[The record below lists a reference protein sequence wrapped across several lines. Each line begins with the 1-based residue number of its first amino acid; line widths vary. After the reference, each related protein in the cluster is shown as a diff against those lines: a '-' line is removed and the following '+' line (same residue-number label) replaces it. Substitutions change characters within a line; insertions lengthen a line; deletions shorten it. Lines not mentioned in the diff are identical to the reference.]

1 MYQLANNKQWQA
13 DYYHDLMSDKRIFS
27 TIETKQ
33 IRQDL
38 EHLGVLPKFDN
49 HFEWARLC
57 IAYCFAKNLHE
68 DINLDSKAS
77 GKGYEIPSFNT
88 CFGDEVHLWLAIL
101 SEHLFSLQP
110 NATKEDLYCYIEQLW
125 HIGACQLWERH
136 QKCQEYA
143 GGDVPARQQFIKE
156 LLDLTAQNNRTNSN
170 IYMADNSKN
179 ISSFEAIDQNSIIS
193 ALKNLGI
200 PVASVDFIKKGVR
213 FDNYQVIL
221 DKYFDLTKKH
231 TAICSA
237 FGKNDSDIVISP
249 SHNGRAFSYDFK
261 ILRHQSDWQR
271 LDKAKF
277 EQALR
282 QFNPNG
288 FELPICVG
296 ADENG
301 QAIFEDLTAAPH
313 LLVAGKTGSGKSVC
327 MRAIVQSLFTLNDD
341 SSKIEVVI
349 LDPKRVDYRQ
359 FAGEQNLYQHKIID
373 DIKEILA
380 FLKESADEMDTRYV
394 LMQSHGVDKWQTLRK
409 IEKLPYRIIVL
420 DELADLLTQNKEAE
434 ALLLRLAQKARAA
447 GIHLILSTQSPNSE
461 ILSTTLRANI
471 PSRIALS
478 TLTAEQSKIILD
490 ETGAENL
497 LGKGDHLVK
506 YNGKKTYFAHGYDI

>member
-237 FGKNDSDIVISP
+237 LGKDGDNIRIKP
-249 SHNGRAFSYDFK
+249 SSNGKAFCYDVN
-261 ILRHQSDWQR
+261 ILRSSSEWQIF
-271 LDKAKF
+271 DKLKF

-282 QFNPNG
+282 QFTPNG

-296 ADENG
+296 LDDSG

-313 LLVAGKTGSGKSVC
+313 LLVAGTTGSGKSVC

-341 SSKIEVVI
+341 SSKIEVMI
-349 LDPKRVDYRQ
+349 LDPKKVDYHQ
-359 FAGEQNLYQHKIID
+359 FAGEQNLTKIID
-373 DIKEILA
+373 NNDEMLA
-380 FLKESADEMDTRYV
+380 VLKESVDEMETRYL
-394 LMQSHGVDKWQTLRK
+394 LMQSNGVDKWQTLRK
-409 IEKLPYRIIVL
+409 TEKLPYRIIII
-420 DELADLLTQNKEAE
+420 DEMADLLNQNKEVE
-434 ALLLRLAQKARAA
+434 DLLIRLAQKARAA

-461 ILSTTLRANI
+461 VLSTTLRANV
-471 PSRIALS
+471 PSRIAFR
-478 TLTAEQSKIILD
+478 TQTAKQSEIILD

-506 YNGKKTYFAHGYDI
+506 YDGKKTYFAHGYHI

>member
-1 MYQLANNKQWQA
+1 MYQLDNGKLWQS
-13 DYYHDLMSDKRIFS
+13 DYYHHLMNDKRIFS
-27 TIETKQ
+27 T
-33 IRQDL
+33 L
-38 EHLGVLPKFDN
+38 EAKKIYQELNNLGVLPEFDYD
-49 HFEWARLC
+49 FEWARLC
-57 IAYCFAKNLHE
+57 IAYCFAKNLHKAVK
-68 DINLDSKAS
+68 LDDRPSSKGSA
-77 GKGYEIPSFNT
+77 IPSFRT
-88 CFGDEVHLWLAIL
+88 CFGDEAHLWLVLL
-101 SEHLFSLQP
+101 SENLFELKP
-110 NATKEDLYCYIEQLW
+110 NATKDDLYHYIEQLW
-125 HIGACQLWERH
+125 HIGACQLFERYK
-136 QKCQEYA
+136 KCQDYA
-143 GGDVPARQQFIKE
+143 EGDVPARQQFIKE
-156 LLDLTAQNNRTNSN
+156 LVDLSLQNNKTQSG
-170 IYMADNSKN
+170 IGVADNTKQ
-179 ISSFEAIDQNSIIS
+179 AIQQTIGQDGIIE
-193 ALKNLGI
+193 ALKNIGA
-200 PVASVDFIKKGVR
+200 PVASVNFVKKGIR
-213 FDNYQVIL
+213 FDNYQVVL
-221 DKYFDLTKKH
+221 AKFFELYKKH